1 MSMRSG
7 DRNFFVAH
15 YDRLAAGVGVLAL
28 VGGIAFFAL
37 SQGDDPESAAQS
49 AAQTVA
55 RMKPSETGV
64 AAVDMT
70 AFDGAMRQMKSPTVV
85 NELSGKDA
93 SFLSS
98 ERRVI
103 CAKCKKAIPGDVKAY
118 PNCPFC
124 GEKQEEEKKVVLDA
138 DGDGLPDE
146 WERRYGLNPNDPSDA
161 NADADGDGFTNL
173 EEYLAK
179 TDPTDPRDHP
189 DYLDSIQIVLP
200 LKETYLPFVFTKATK
215 IPSGW
220 RCEFFNAKLKDDYG
234 RAGRTLSAV
243 LGEEIGKGT
252 KNPSGYVLKSYERKE
267 VKRPRKG
274 MKGLFVTVDV
284 SEATVA
290 RVSDGKLVKLVIV
303 QDSRAKPQAVD
314 VMASLTYTR
323 GEVKTFEAVAGTEL
337 NLNGEKFKVV
347 AIEPVGKGAKVTFE
361 NVRTG
366 TRRTLEALEQ

>member
-1 MSMRSG
+1 MRE
-7 DRNFFVAH
+7 RNFFAAY
-15 YDRLAAGVGVLAL
+15 YDRIAAVVGVLAL
-28 VGGIAFFAL
+28 LGGVAFFAL
-37 SQGDDPESAAQS
+37 SAGDDPDAAAQS
-49 AAQTVA
+49 AAEAVR
-55 RMKPSETGV
+55 RMKPAETGV
-64 AAVDMT
+64 ADVDLT
-70 AFDGAMRQMKSPTVV
+70 AYAGATRLVKSPTAVS
-85 NELSGKDA
+85 ELTGTSA
-93 SFLSS
+93 SFLAS
-98 ERRVI
+98 ERRL
-103 CAKCKKAIPGDVKAY
+103 KCKKCQKVIPGDVKAF

-124 GEKQEEEKKVVLDA
+124 GEKQEEEEKVVLDA
-138 DGDGLPDE
+138 DGDGMPDE
-146 WERRYGLNPNDPSDA
+146 WERRYGLNPNDSSDA
-161 NADADGDGFTNL
+161 SADADGDGFTNL
-173 EEYLAK
+173 EEYIAK
-179 TDPTDPRDHP
+179 TDPTDRHDHP
-189 DYLDSIQIVLP
+189 DYLDSIQVVLP
-200 LKETYLPFVFTKATK
+200 LKETYLPFVFTRATK

-252 KNPSGYVLKSYERKE
+252 KSPSGYVLKSYEKKE

-290 RVSDGKLVKLVIV
+290 RVSDGKFVKLVIV